1 MGSLD
6 PKTPQKI
13 GHEDFLKYPFFQ
25 KGERRIK
32 LRGVRR
38 KKERVYREIK
48 EIIDK
53 GTTSTT
59 ELASILGKSTRQT
72 RRLIGNMARLGLVK
86 IDSETGR
93 LVKKRL
99 SFFELLS
106 KNKFTKIPE
115 IEKWINDCI
124 ARDVQPSTISHYLY
138 SVKYILILTKTTP
151 KEVIKSKKDAV
162 EIWAKF
168 MVEFRKQNRTRG
180 TQHYRVSFKNF
191 LASFDITFA
200 PRMGKM
206 YGLSSSHDKY
216 GGYAGVSLSQELT
229 KKIGDMILEN
239 NDLQLYTWWRIGL
252 RTGARTRAISTM
264 VWERIYFDEK
274 NEDGSKSFKLEQHET
289 KDARGHYHLG
299 QNGEWKTKYPPPDL
313 LDLLLRWKKES
324 GINSKFLWFRDSL
337 SDEQNR
343 RNAER
348 IKDRTVRKLRVYFE
362 KIVDQVDPLTREY
375 MIKKPGHLMRHI
387 LAQQMKDAGMTNEE
401 IADAFGWRTPE
412 IVGTW
417 YTKTSEKKKKEL
429 GVRCS
434 KVIF

>member
-1 MGSLD
+1 MGHLD
-6 PKTPQKI
+6 PKTQKKV

-25 KGERRIK
+25 KGGRRIR
-32 LRGVRR
+32 LHGTRR
-38 KKERVYREIK
+38 KKERVYLEMK
-48 EIIDK
+48 NLIDK
-53 GTTSTT
+53 GITSTN
-59 ELASILGKSTRQT
+59 ELASRLGKSTKQT
-72 RRLIGNMARLGLVK
+72 RRYIKDMARFGLVK
-86 IDSETGR
+86 LDPETGM

-99 SFFELLS
+99 SHIELLS
-106 KNKFTKIPE
+106 RDRFTKIPE

-124 ARDVQPSTISHYLY
+124 ARDLQPSTVSHYLKA
-138 SVKYILILTKTTP
+138 VKTILLLTKTTP
-151 KEVIKSKKDAV
+151 KEVIKSKKDAI

-168 MVEFRKQNRTRG
+168 MVEFRKQNPARG
-180 TQHYRVSFKNF
+180 TQYYRVSFKNF
-191 LASFDITFA
+191 LASFEITFA

-216 GGYAGVSLSQELT
+216 GGYAGVSLSPELT
-229 KKIGDMILEN
+229 KKIGDMILTN
-239 NDLQLYTWWRIGL
+239 DDLQLYTWWRIGL
-252 RTGARTRAISTM
+252 RTGARTKAISTM

-274 NEDGSKSFKLEQHET
+274 NEDGSQSFKLEQHET
-289 KDARGHYHLG
+289 KDARGQYHLG
-299 QNGEWKTKYPPPDL
+299 QNGEWKTKYPPIDL
-313 LDLLLRWKKES
+313 RELLLRWRKES
-324 GINSKFLWFRDSL
+324 GVNSRFLWFKDSL

-348 IKDRTVRKLRVYFE
+348 VRERTIRKLRRYFE
-362 KIVDQVDPLTREY
+362 KIADQVDPLTREY

-417 YTKTSEKKKKEL
+417 YTKTSEKKKKEFGL
-429 GVRCS
+429 RCS